1 MGRSINIDKTDKLV
15 WESIK
20 TIFLEIQRIKR
31 IGNETLDFQNAYFYE
46 SGGLT
51 VEEIALIPHDQ
62 IDDLAP
68 DLQKK
73 IVNVL
78 INKISVYFD
87 QIKSKHTI
95 EIEYSQHV
103 TSILVGMCHSET
115 ESVEMTEE
123 GDSRSVEVAM
133 AVGSDQFITVTNTS
147 IPVRNHTS
155 MKLEVFAHGGVTPVG
170 SNPQTPSQDRQT
182 PYIVRIGPV
191 CKN

>member
-1 MGRSINIDKTDKLV
+1 MN
-15 WESIK
+15 
-20 TIFLEIQRIKR
+20 
-31 IGNETLDFQNAYFYE
+31 FQNAYFYE
-46 SGGLT
+46 SVGLT
-51 VEEIALIPHDQ
+51 VEEITSIPPDQ

-73 IVNVL
+73 IVNEL

-103 TSILVGMCHSET
+103 TSILEGMCHSET

-133 AVGSDQFITVTNTS
+133 AVGSDQFTTVTNTS

-155 MKLEVFAHGGVTPVG
+155 MELEVFAHGRITRVG
-170 SNPQTPSQDRQT
+170 SLKHTANIDGSPSYCLSFCEFFSFNIFKSMSLSGMYRDAASVGLLLIRHS
-182 PYIVRIGPV
+182 
-191 CKN
+191 